1 MLALRVI
8 LHHDVYYKSRRR
20 LATGAV
26 LLGVALVS
34 GLYAGFH
41 DESWQ
46 IGANNLLY
54 PMDYVWTGMADVAAN
69 SMLLPHAYA
78 QTPDVGA
85 FITTWN
91 VTGLP
96 TTPSFNSAEVKFS
109 IGVESGGEVHIDWGD
124 GDTDTYNMTGEPRH
138 GYRNNNPGTL
148 ASTTISI
155 TGDLERFYF
164 HYVDP
169 VTTTDTPGLLLSIDQ
184 WGDTRWSNMKY
195 MFRGATNM
203 QHEASDAPDLSAQPA
218 VLSMFSSTHTF
229 DDDLSD
235 WDVSEMTSLRYMF
248 DRAHAFNGD
257 ISGWDVS
264 KVTDMTYMFSDA
276 SNFNGD
282 LSDWDVSKVTRMTQ
296 MFPHA
301 TSFNG
306 DISDWDVSSVEDMHG
321 MFTGASSFARN
332 LAGWDVSSVEDMSNM
347 FNSASAFNADV
358 SGWNVSSVS
367 DAYEMSSMF
376 RGATAF
382 NRNLGPWFITLEDTL
397 IENREALV
405 TDISSQVEFDTD
417 IDGYDITGTDAG
429 DFTISGGQLLLNSAS
444 DYSSKSIYDITITA
458 NTTNVRSLGLNV
470 EPSVSASIRVMS
482 ASGADPT
489 FSYATYD
496 TGTGILN
503 VTFSE
508 PMSDTVNL
516 AKMHVRDSDQSSG
529 GVTLTG
535 AASQSVSGSSLAVTL
550 SASQQ
555 STVGGMIA
563 PQLDI
568 DADAVS
574 DAAGNGITA
583 VADRPI
589 TINDTIRPSFDS
601 AAYVSST
608 GILAL
613 TFDEPISS
621 RSFPS
626 KIHIRESGQSSGGIT
641 LTGAAWTTSGST
653 VKFFLEP
660 SHKSGIAALGTQQL
674 DIDPGAISDVAGN
687 KIARTADRQI
697 TINDTTLPTF
707 DSSTYDE
714 DSGILRITFSEPIYD
729 LATDL
734 SKIHIRDYGQSSGGV
749 TLTGAADQP
758 VSVGTLTVRLS
769 ASQQSTVNA
778 MSTPQLD
785 IDEGAVADTADNEI
799 AAAADRPISL
809 IGGTAIVT
817 DTVLPTFDSATY
829 STETN
834 NLIVTFSEP
843 ISSTVDLSKM
853 HIRES
858 GQTSGGVTLTGTPT
872 VASSNLTVTLSSL
885 QRNTV
890 NAMSTPQL
898 DIDEGAVA
906 DTADNEIAAAAD
918 RPISLI
924 GGTAIVTDTV
934 LPTFDSATY
943 STETNNLIVTFS
955 EPISSTVDLSKMHI
969 RESGQTSGGVTLTGT
984 PTVAGSNLT
993 VTLSSLQ
1000 RNTVNAM
1007 STPQLDIDEGAV
1019 ADTADNEIAAAAD
1032 RPISLIG
1039 GTAIVTDTVLP
1050 TFDSA
1055 TYSTE
1060 TNNLIVTF
1068 SEPISSTVDLSKM
1081 HIRESGQTSGGVTLT
1096 GTPTVAS
1103 SNLTVTLSS
1112 LQRNTVN
1119 AMSTPQLD
1127 IDEGAVA
1134 DTADNEIAAAADRPI
1149 SLIGGTAIVTDTV
1162 LPTFDSAT
1170 YSTETN
1176 NLIVTFSEPI
1186 SSTVDLSKMHI
1197 RESGQTSGGVTLTG
1211 TPTVAGSNLTV
1222 TLSSLQRNT
1231 VNAMSTPQLDIDEG
1245 AVADTADNEIAAAAD
1260 RPISLIGGTAIVT
1273 DTVLP
1278 TFDSATYSTETNN
1291 LIVTFSEPIS
1301 STVDLSKMHI
1311 RESGQTSGG
1320 VTLTGTPT
1328 VASSNLTVTLS
1339 SLQRNTVNAMSTPQ
1353 LDIDEGA
1360 VADTADNEI
1369 AAAAD
1374 LHITVTYDIAG
1385 PVLTSAAYNTGTGI
1399 LNITFSV
1406 SLHPNIDL
1414 GKMYVHEAGQST
1426 GDFTLEGVGWSGI
1439 QYSHIMRLTP
1449 VQKNII
1455 NAMSTPQLDI
1465 DEGAVRDWLGESNA
1479 ETINYP
1485 IDVTD
1490 GIAPVFVS
1498 ATYNT
1503 GTGVLDM
1510 TFSEPISDNVTF
1522 SGLHIRE
1529 SNQTSGGVTL
1539 TDASS
1544 QSVSSST
1551 LTVTLSASQRDTAN
1565 AIVGTPQLD
1574 IDEGAVTDTSNNQI
1588 VASTD
1593 NLISVTDGIAP
1604 VFVSAQYT
1612 TGSGILN
1619 MTFSEPISDNVTLS
1633 GLHVRES
1640 GQSSGGVTLTD
1651 ASSQSVSG
1659 STLAVTLSASQRD
1672 TANALGT
1679 LQLDI
1684 DAGAVSDT
1692 SDNPIATTADL
1703 PVTVMDTILPVLDSA
1718 AYHIITGILNM
1729 TFSEPISDTVTLSGL
1744 HVRESGLSSGGV
1756 TLTDASSQSVSG
1768 STLTVTL
1775 SASQRDTANALGTMQ
1790 LDIDADA
1797 VLDAASNGI
1806 AADADRPILVTDGAA
1821 PVFSAA
1827 TYSTGTGVLNAT
1839 FSEPISAAVNLSKL
1853 HIRESGQTSGGATL
1867 TGVTFLSVSGNTLT
1881 VTLSTLQKNTVNAMT
1896 TPQLDIDAGAV
1907 SDTYSSR
1914 IAATADQPITV
1925 KYTIPPVFDS
1935 ATYHTLTG
1943 ILNMT
1948 FSEPISTT
1956 IELSKLHV
1964 RESGQTSGGVN
1975 MTDVSSQSVS
1985 NSTFV
1990 VWLSPSQRDTVNA
2003 MTTPQ
2008 LDIDAGAV
2016 SDTSDNPIEAA
2027 ADQPIAVTDG
2037 TPPNL
2042 SSAAYSTISGDLR
2055 VAFNEPIS
2063 TTIELSKLHVRE
2075 SGQTSGGATLTGVTF
2090 LSASGNTLTVTLPP
2104 VQKNTVNAMTTPQL
2118 DIDAGAV
2125 SDTSDN
2131 PIEAAADQPITIN
2144 DTILPVFDSATYH
2157 TLTGILNMT
2166 FSEPISTPAE
2176 LSKLHIRESGQTS
2189 GGVNMTDASSQSV
2202 SGNTLVVTLSPS
2214 KRDAVNALG
2223 TPQLDIDAGAV
2234 LDTSANPI
2242 AAVADQPISVTDG
2255 TPPVFSAATYNARTG
2270 ILNMTF
2276 NEPIS
2281 DTVTLSGLHVRE
2293 SGQTSGGVNMTDAS
2307 SQSVSGNTLVVTLS
2321 PSKRDAVNA
2330 LGTPQLDIDAGAVLD
2345 TSANPI
2351 ETAAGLYINQ
2361 VPTADAGQDQTV
2373 SELVPAVLDG
2383 TGSFDNDGAILTYLW
2398 NHTSGPSVTLN
2409 ATDIPSPTFTSPQ
2422 VTSNQEVVFTLTVTD
2437 DGSSRDQ
2444 DTVTIFI
2451 DDDSIPPA
2459 LASIVVQTALGESFI
2474 ADTIVFRVTFSED
2487 VTGVDSR
2494 DFEMSGTGTGSVSS
2508 VAPVFGSGAI
2518 YDVIVDVGAGGTFG
2532 LDLRSS
2538 GHDIRDKANNL
2549 LTDNVPETDSVYT
2562 VSPTS
2567 DHEFTSRNYP
2577 PTVRLVG
2584 SHNINNGPDIT
2595 DSTKV
2600 DPYVELG
2607 GVYVDKGATC
2617 YDLKRHADGSFPVY
2631 IDISS
2636 RVTVDTSQVD
2646 TSRTGLSEVIYSCT
2660 DDDGITTTSRII
2672 LVLDRSPPVITTPAP
2687 AFSTTLPR
2695 TTSGIYYVGDF
2706 GTPTAFDFS
2715 VIDGR
2720 TLKYTYTGTMN
2731 GVPIPIPKK
2740 PDLSNLD
2747 SPVFLTGFREG
2758 TTVLT
2763 WTVSD
2768 IHGNK
2773 VTTMQNVTINVV
2785 D

>member
-872 VASSNLTVTLSSL
+872 VAGSNLTVTLSSL

-1096 GTPTVAS
+1096 GTPTVAG

-1186 SSTVDLSKMHI
+1186 SSTADLSKMHI

-1328 VASSNLTVTLS
+1328 VAGSNLTVTLS

-2176 LSKLHIRESGQTS
+2176 LSKLHVRESGQTS

-2562 VSPTS
+2562 VSPTL

-2768 IHGNK
+2768 IYGNK

>member
-1 MLALRVI
+1 
-8 LHHDVYYKSRRR
+8 
-20 LATGAV
+20 
-26 LLGVALVS
+26 
-34 GLYAGFH
+34 
-41 DESWQ
+41 
-46 IGANNLLY
+46 
-54 PMDYVWTGMADVAAN
+54 
-69 SMLLPHAYA
+69 
-78 QTPDVGA
+78 
-85 FITTWN
+85 
-91 VTGLP
+91 
-96 TTPSFNSAEVKFS
+96 
-109 IGVESGGEVHIDWGD
+109 
-124 GDTDTYNMTGEPRH
+124 
-138 GYRNNNPGTL
+138 
-148 ASTTISI
+148 
-155 TGDLERFYF
+155 
-164 HYVDP
+164 
-169 VTTTDTPGLLLSIDQ
+169 
-184 WGDTRWSNMKY
+184 
-195 MFRGATNM
+195 
-203 QHEASDAPDLSAQPA
+203 
-218 VLSMFSSTHTF
+218 
-229 DDDLSD
+229 
-235 WDVSEMTSLRYMF
+235 
-248 DRAHAFNGD
+248 
-257 ISGWDVS
+257 
-264 KVTDMTYMFSDA
+264 
-276 SNFNGD
+276 
-282 LSDWDVSKVTRMTQ
+282 
-296 MFPHA
+296 
-301 TSFNG
+301 
-306 DISDWDVSSVEDMHG
+306 
-321 MFTGASSFARN
+321 
-332 LAGWDVSSVEDMSNM
+332 
-347 FNSASAFNADV
+347 
-358 SGWNVSSVS
+358 
-367 DAYEMSSMF
+367 
-376 RGATAF
+376 
-382 NRNLGPWFITLEDTL
+382 
-397 IENREALV
+397 
-405 TDISSQVEFDTD
+405 
-417 IDGYDITGTDAG
+417 
-429 DFTISGGQLLLNSAS
+429 
-444 DYSSKSIYDITITA
+444 
-458 NTTNVRSLGLNV
+458 
-470 EPSVSASIRVMS
+470 
-482 ASGADPT
+482 
-489 FSYATYD
+489 
-496 TGTGILN
+496 
-503 VTFSE
+503 
-508 PMSDTVNL
+508 
-516 AKMHVRDSDQSSG
+516 
-529 GVTLTG
+529 
-535 AASQSVSGSSLAVTL
+535 
-550 SASQQ
+550 
-555 STVGGMIA
+555 
-563 PQLDI
+563 
-568 DADAVS
+568 
-574 DAAGNGITA
+574 
-583 VADRPI
+583 
-589 TINDTIRPSFDS
+589 
-601 AAYVSST
+601 
-608 GILAL
+608 
-613 TFDEPISS
+613 
-621 RSFPS
+621 
-626 KIHIRESGQSSGGIT
+626 
-641 LTGAAWTTSGST
+641 
-653 VKFFLEP
+653 
-660 SHKSGIAALGTQQL
+660 
-674 DIDPGAISDVAGN
+674 
-687 KIARTADRQI
+687 
-697 TINDTTLPTF
+697 
-707 DSSTYDE
+707 
-714 DSGILRITFSEPIYD
+714 
-729 LATDL
+729 
-734 SKIHIRDYGQSSGGV
+734 
-749 TLTGAADQP
+749 
-758 VSVGTLTVRLS
+758 
-769 ASQQSTVNA
+769 
-778 MSTPQLD
+778 
-785 IDEGAVADTADNEI
+785 
-799 AAAADRPISL
+799 
-809 IGGTAIVT
+809 
-817 DTVLPTFDSATY
+817 
-829 STETN
+829 
-834 NLIVTFSEP
+834 
-843 ISSTVDLSKM
+843 M

-872 VASSNLTVTLSSL
+872 VAGSNLTVTLSSL

-898 DIDEGAVA
+898 DIDEGAVS

-918 RPISLI
+918 RPISLT

-1019 ADTADNEIAAAAD
+1019 
-1032 RPISLIG
+1032 S
-1039 GTAIVTDTVLP
+1039 
-1050 TFDSA
+1050 
-1055 TYSTE
+1055 
-1060 TNNLIVTF
+1060 
-1068 SEPISSTVDLSKM
+1068 
-1081 HIRESGQTSGGVTLT
+1081 
-1096 GTPTVAS
+1096 
-1103 SNLTVTLSS
+1103 
-1112 LQRNTVN
+1112 
-1119 AMSTPQLD
+1119 
-1127 IDEGAVA
+1127 
-1134 DTADNEIAAAADRPI
+1134 
-1149 SLIGGTAIVTDTV
+1149 
-1162 LPTFDSAT
+1162 
-1170 YSTETN
+1170 
-1176 NLIVTFSEPI
+1176 
-1186 SSTVDLSKMHI
+1186 
-1197 RESGQTSGGVTLTG
+1197 
-1211 TPTVAGSNLTV
+1211 
-1222 TLSSLQRNT
+1222 
-1231 VNAMSTPQLDIDEG
+1231 
-1245 AVADTADNEIAAAAD
+1245 
-1260 RPISLIGGTAIVT
+1260 
-1273 DTVLP
+1273 
-1278 TFDSATYSTETNN
+1278 
-1291 LIVTFSEPIS
+1291 
-1301 STVDLSKMHI
+1301 
-1311 RESGQTSGG
+1311 
-1320 VTLTGTPT
+1320 
-1328 VASSNLTVTLS
+1328 
-1339 SLQRNTVNAMSTPQ
+1339 
-1353 LDIDEGA
+1353 
-1360 VADTADNEI
+1360 DTADNEI

-1399 LNITFSV
+1399 LNMTFSE

-1426 GDFTLEGVGWSGI
+1426 GGFTLEGVDWSGI

-1498 ATYNT
+1498 AAYNT

-1544 QSVSSST
+1544 QSVSGST

-1640 GQSSGGVTLTD
+1640 GLSSGGVTLTD

-1659 STLAVTLSASQRD
+1659 STLTVTLSASQRD

-1684 DAGAVSDT
+1684 DTGAVSDT
-1692 SDNPIATTADL
+1692 SGNPIATTADL

-1729 TFSEPISDTVTLSGL
+1729 TFSEPISDNVTLSGL
-1744 HVRESGLSSGGV
+1744 HVRESGQSSGGV

-1985 NSTFV
+1985 NSTLV

-2104 VQKNTVNAMTTPQL
+2104 VQKNTVNSMTAPQL

-2125 SDTSDN
+2125 SDTSGN

-2176 LSKLHIRESGQTS
+2176 LSKIHVRESGQTS

-2307 SQSVSGNTLVVTLS
+2307 SQSVSGNILVVTLS

-2351 ETAAGLYINQ
+2351 EAAAGLYINQ
-2361 VPTADAGQDQTV
+2361 APTADAGRDQTV
-2373 SELVPAVLDG
+2373 SELVPVVLDG

-2494 DFEMSGTGTGSVSS
+2494 DFEVSGTGTGSVSS

-2532 LDLRSS
+2532 LGLRSS

-2549 LTDNVPETDSVYT
+2549 LTGNVPETDSVYT

-2567 DHEFTSRNYP
+2567 DHEFTSRNYQ

-2617 YDLKRHADGSFPVY
+2617 YDIKRHADGSFPVY

-2672 LVLDRSPPVITTPAP
+2672 LVFDYSPPVITTPAP

-2768 IHGNK
+2768 IYGHK

>member
-872 VASSNLTVTLSSL
+872 VAGSNLTVTLSSL

-1096 GTPTVAS
+1096 GTPTVA
-1103 SNLTVTLSS
+1103 
-1112 LQRNTVN
+1112 
-1119 AMSTPQLD
+1119 
-1127 IDEGAVA
+1127 G
-1134 DTADNEIAAAADRPI
+1134 
-1149 SLIGGTAIVTDTV
+1149 
-1162 LPTFDSAT
+1162 
-1170 YSTETN
+1170 
-1176 NLIVTFSEPI
+1176 
-1186 SSTVDLSKMHI
+1186 
-1197 RESGQTSGGVTLTG
+1197 
-1211 TPTVAGSNLTV
+1211 
-1222 TLSSLQRNT
+1222 
-1231 VNAMSTPQLDIDEG
+1231 
-1245 AVADTADNEIAAAAD
+1245 
-1260 RPISLIGGTAIVT
+1260 
-1273 DTVLP
+1273 
-1278 TFDSATYSTETNN
+1278 
-1291 LIVTFSEPIS
+1291 
-1301 STVDLSKMHI
+1301 
-1311 RESGQTSGG
+1311 
-1320 VTLTGTPT
+1320 
-1328 VASSNLTVTLS
+1328 SNLTVTLS

-2176 LSKLHIRESGQTS
+2176 LSKLHVRESGQTS

-2768 IHGNK
+2768 IYGNK

>member
-8 LHHDVYYKSRRR
+8 LHHDAYYKSRRR

-54 PMDYVWTGMADVAAN
+54 PMDYVWTGMVDVAAN

-109 IGVESGGEVHIDWGD
+109 IGVESGGEVHVDWGD

-169 VTTTDTPGLLLSIDQ
+169 VTTTNTPGLLLSIDQ

-257 ISGWDVS
+257 ISDWDVS
-264 KVTDMTYMFSDA
+264 KVTDMTYMFSGA

-296 MFPHA
+296 MFQHA

-321 MFTGASSFARN
+321 MFIGASSFARN
-332 LAGWDVSSVEDMSNM
+332 LAGWDVSSAERMSSM

-376 RGATAF
+376 SGATAF

-405 TDISSQVEFDTD
+405 TDISSRVEFDTD

-458 NTTNVRSLGLNV
+458 NTTNVRGLGLNV

-516 AKMHVRDSDQSSG
+516 AKLHVRDSGQSSG

-535 AASQSVSGSSLAVTL
+535 AAPQSVSGSSLAVTL

-574 DAAGNGITA
+574 DAAGNGIAA

-589 TINDTIRPSFDS
+589 TINDTVRPSFDS

-626 KIHIRESGQSSGGIT
+626 KIHVRESGQSSGGVT

-660 SHKSGIAALGTQQL
+660 SHKSGIAALGTTQL

-687 KIARTADRQI
+687 KIARTPDRQI

-714 DSGILRITFSEPIYD
+714 DSGILRITFSEPIYG

-749 TLTGAADQP
+749 TLTDAADQP

-769 ASQQSTVNA
+769 TSQQSTVNA

-785 IDEGAVADTADNEI
+785 IDEGAVSDTADNEI

-809 IGGTAIVT
+809 T
-817 DTVLPTFDSATY
+817 
-829 STETN
+829 
-834 NLIVTFSEP
+834 
-843 ISSTVDLSKM
+843 
-853 HIRES
+853 
-858 GQTSGGVTLTGTPT
+858 
-872 VASSNLTVTLSSL
+872 
-885 QRNTV
+885 
-890 NAMSTPQL
+890 
-898 DIDEGAVA
+898 
-906 DTADNEIAAAAD
+906 
-918 RPISLI
+918 

-1019 ADTADNEIAAAAD
+1019 SDTADNEIAAAAD
-1032 RPISLIG
+1032 RPISL
-1039 GTAIVTDTVLP
+1039 T
-1050 TFDSA
+1050 
-1055 TYSTE
+1055 
-1060 TNNLIVTF
+1060 
-1068 SEPISSTVDLSKM
+1068 
-1081 HIRESGQTSGGVTLT
+1081 
-1096 GTPTVAS
+1096 
-1103 SNLTVTLSS
+1103 
-1112 LQRNTVN
+1112 
-1119 AMSTPQLD
+1119 
-1127 IDEGAVA
+1127 
-1134 DTADNEIAAAADRPI
+1134 
-1149 SLIGGTAIVTDTV
+1149 GGTAIVTDTV

-1245 AVADTADNEIAAAAD
+1245 AV
-1260 RPISLIGGTAIVT
+1260 S
-1273 DTVLP
+1273 
-1278 TFDSATYSTETNN
+1278 
-1291 LIVTFSEPIS
+1291 
-1301 STVDLSKMHI
+1301 
-1311 RESGQTSGG
+1311 
-1320 VTLTGTPT
+1320 
-1328 VASSNLTVTLS
+1328 
-1339 SLQRNTVNAMSTPQ
+1339 
-1353 LDIDEGA
+1353 
-1360 VADTADNEI
+1360 DTADNEI

-1399 LNITFSV
+1399 LNMTFSE

-1426 GDFTLEGVGWSGI
+1426 GGFTLEGVDWSGI

-1498 ATYNT
+1498 AAYNT

-1544 QSVSSST
+1544 QSVSGST

-1640 GQSSGGVTLTD
+1640 GLSSGGVTLTD

-1659 STLAVTLSASQRD
+1659 STLTVTLSASQRD

-1684 DAGAVSDT
+1684 DTGAVSDT
-1692 SDNPIATTADL
+1692 SGNPIATTADL

-1729 TFSEPISDTVTLSGL
+1729 TFSEPISDNVTLSGL
-1744 HVRESGLSSGGV
+1744 HVRESGQSSGGV

-1985 NSTFV
+1985 NSTLV

-2104 VQKNTVNAMTTPQL
+2104 VQKNTVNSMTAPQL

-2125 SDTSDN
+2125 SDTSGN

-2176 LSKLHIRESGQTS
+2176 LSKIHVRESGQTS

-2351 ETAAGLYINQ
+2351 EAAAGLYINQ
-2361 VPTADAGQDQTV
+2361 APTADAGRDQTV
-2373 SELVPAVLDG
+2373 SELVPVVLDG

-2494 DFEMSGTGTGSVSS
+2494 DFEVSGTGTGSVSS

-2532 LDLRSS
+2532 LGLRSS

-2549 LTDNVPETDSVYT
+2549 LTGNVPETDSVYT

-2567 DHEFTSRNYP
+2567 DHEFTSRNYQ

-2617 YDLKRHADGSFPVY
+2617 YDIKRHADGSFPVY

-2672 LVLDRSPPVITTPAP
+2672 LVFDYSPPVITTPAP

-2768 IHGNK
+2768 IYGHK

>member
-1 MLALRVI
+1 
-8 LHHDVYYKSRRR
+8 
-20 LATGAV
+20 
-26 LLGVALVS
+26 
-34 GLYAGFH
+34 
-41 DESWQ
+41 
-46 IGANNLLY
+46 
-54 PMDYVWTGMADVAAN
+54 
-69 SMLLPHAYA
+69 
-78 QTPDVGA
+78 
-85 FITTWN
+85 
-91 VTGLP
+91 
-96 TTPSFNSAEVKFS
+96 
-109 IGVESGGEVHIDWGD
+109 
-124 GDTDTYNMTGEPRH
+124 
-138 GYRNNNPGTL
+138 
-148 ASTTISI
+148 
-155 TGDLERFYF
+155 
-164 HYVDP
+164 
-169 VTTTDTPGLLLSIDQ
+169 
-184 WGDTRWSNMKY
+184 
-195 MFRGATNM
+195 
-203 QHEASDAPDLSAQPA
+203 
-218 VLSMFSSTHTF
+218 
-229 DDDLSD
+229 
-235 WDVSEMTSLRYMF
+235 
-248 DRAHAFNGD
+248 
-257 ISGWDVS
+257 
-264 KVTDMTYMFSDA
+264 
-276 SNFNGD
+276 
-282 LSDWDVSKVTRMTQ
+282 
-296 MFPHA
+296 
-301 TSFNG
+301 
-306 DISDWDVSSVEDMHG
+306 
-321 MFTGASSFARN
+321 
-332 LAGWDVSSVEDMSNM
+332 
-347 FNSASAFNADV
+347 
-358 SGWNVSSVS
+358 
-367 DAYEMSSMF
+367 
-376 RGATAF
+376 
-382 NRNLGPWFITLEDTL
+382 
-397 IENREALV
+397 
-405 TDISSQVEFDTD
+405 
-417 IDGYDITGTDAG
+417 
-429 DFTISGGQLLLNSAS
+429 
-444 DYSSKSIYDITITA
+444 
-458 NTTNVRSLGLNV
+458 
-470 EPSVSASIRVMS
+470 
-482 ASGADPT
+482 
-489 FSYATYD
+489 
-496 TGTGILN
+496 
-503 VTFSE
+503 
-508 PMSDTVNL
+508 
-516 AKMHVRDSDQSSG
+516 
-529 GVTLTG
+529 
-535 AASQSVSGSSLAVTL
+535 
-550 SASQQ
+550 
-555 STVGGMIA
+555 MIA

-1000 RNTVNAM
+1000 MNTVNAM

-1211 TPTVAGSNLTV
+1211 TPTVASSNLTV
-1222 TLSSLQRNT
+1222 TLSSLQRQRNT

-1328 VASSNLTVTLS
+1328 VAGSNLTVTLS

-2176 LSKLHIRESGQTS
+2176 LSKLHVRESGQTS

-2768 IHGNK
+2768 IYGNK

>member
-8 LHHDVYYKSRRR
+8 LHHDAYYKSRKR

-54 PMDYVWTGMADVAAN
+54 PMDYVWTGMVDVAAN

-109 IGVESGGEVHIDWGD
+109 IGVESGGEVHVDWGD

-169 VTTTDTPGLLLSIDQ
+169 VTTTNTPGLLLSIDQ

-257 ISGWDVS
+257 ISDWDVS
-264 KVTDMTYMFSDA
+264 KVTDMTYMFSGA

-296 MFPHA
+296 MFQHA

-321 MFTGASSFARN
+321 MFIGASSFARN
-332 LAGWDVSSVEDMSNM
+332 LAGWDVSSAERMSSM

-376 RGATAF
+376 SGATAF

-405 TDISSQVEFDTD
+405 TDISSRVEFDTD

-458 NTTNVRSLGLNV
+458 NTTNVRGLGLNV

-516 AKMHVRDSDQSSG
+516 AKLHVRDSGQSSG

-535 AASQSVSGSSLAVTL
+535 AAPQSVSGSSLAVTL

-555 STVGGMIA
+555 STVGDMIA

-574 DAAGNGITA
+574 DAAGNGIAA

-589 TINDTIRPSFDS
+589 TINDTVRPSFDS

-626 KIHIRESGQSSGGIT
+626 KIHVRESGQSSGGVT

-660 SHKSGIAALGTQQL
+660 SHKSGIAALGTTQL

-687 KIARTADRQI
+687 KIARTPDRQI

-714 DSGILRITFSEPIYD
+714 DSGILRITFSEPIYG

-749 TLTGAADQP
+749 TLTDAADQP

-769 ASQQSTVNA
+769 TSQQSTVNA

-785 IDEGAVADTADNEI
+785 IDEGAVSDTADNEI

-809 IGGTAIVT
+809 T
-817 DTVLPTFDSATY
+817 
-829 STETN
+829 
-834 NLIVTFSEP
+834 
-843 ISSTVDLSKM
+843 
-853 HIRES
+853 
-858 GQTSGGVTLTGTPT
+858 
-872 VASSNLTVTLSSL
+872 
-885 QRNTV
+885 
-890 NAMSTPQL
+890 
-898 DIDEGAVA
+898 
-906 DTADNEIAAAAD
+906 
-918 RPISLI
+918 

-1019 ADTADNEIAAAAD
+1019 SDTADNEIAAAAD
-1032 RPISLIG
+1032 RPISL
-1039 GTAIVTDTVLP
+1039 T
-1050 TFDSA
+1050 
-1055 TYSTE
+1055 
-1060 TNNLIVTF
+1060 
-1068 SEPISSTVDLSKM
+1068 
-1081 HIRESGQTSGGVTLT
+1081 
-1096 GTPTVAS
+1096 
-1103 SNLTVTLSS
+1103 
-1112 LQRNTVN
+1112 
-1119 AMSTPQLD
+1119 
-1127 IDEGAVA
+1127 
-1134 DTADNEIAAAADRPI
+1134 
-1149 SLIGGTAIVTDTV
+1149 GGTAIVTDTV

-1245 AVADTADNEIAAAAD
+1245 AVSDTADNEIAAAAD
-1260 RPISLIGGTAIVT
+1260 RPISLTGGTAIVT

-1328 VASSNLTVTLS
+1328 VAGSNLTVTLS

-1360 VADTADNEI
+1360 VSDTADNEI

-1399 LNITFSV
+1399 LNMTFSE

-1426 GDFTLEGVGWSGI
+1426 GGFTLEGVDWSGI

-1498 ATYNT
+1498 AAYNT

-1544 QSVSSST
+1544 QSVSGST

-1640 GQSSGGVTLTD
+1640 GLSSGGVTLTD

-1659 STLAVTLSASQRD
+1659 STLTVTLSASQRD

-1684 DAGAVSDT
+1684 DTGAVSDT
-1692 SDNPIATTADL
+1692 SGNPIATTADL

-1729 TFSEPISDTVTLSGL
+1729 TFSEPISDNVTLSGL
-1744 HVRESGLSSGGV
+1744 HVRESGQSSGGV

-1985 NSTFV
+1985 NSTLV

-2104 VQKNTVNAMTTPQL
+2104 VQKNTVNSMTAPQL

-2125 SDTSDN
+2125 SDTSGN

-2176 LSKLHIRESGQTS
+2176 LSKIHVRESGQTS

-2307 SQSVSGNTLVVTLS
+2307 SQSVSGNILVVTLS

-2351 ETAAGLYINQ
+2351 EAAAGLYINQ
-2361 VPTADAGQDQTV
+2361 APTADAGRDQTV
-2373 SELVPAVLDG
+2373 SELVPVVLDG

-2494 DFEMSGTGTGSVSS
+2494 DFEVSGTGTGSVSS

-2532 LDLRSS
+2532 LGLRSS

-2549 LTDNVPETDSVYT
+2549 LTGNVPETDSVYT

-2567 DHEFTSRNYP
+2567 DHEFTSRNYQ

-2617 YDLKRHADGSFPVY
+2617 YDIKRHADGSFPVY

-2672 LVLDRSPPVITTPAP
+2672 LVFDYSPPVITTPAP

-2768 IHGNK
+2768 IYGHK

>member
-376 RGATAF
+376 RGAMAF

-872 VASSNLTVTLSSL
+872 VAGSNLTVTLSSL

-984 PTVAGSNLT
+984 PTVAG
-993 VTLSSLQ
+993 
-1000 RNTVNAM
+1000 
-1007 STPQLDIDEGAV
+1007 
-1019 ADTADNEIAAAAD
+1019 
-1032 RPISLIG
+1032 
-1039 GTAIVTDTVLP
+1039 
-1050 TFDSA
+1050 
-1055 TYSTE
+1055 
-1060 TNNLIVTF
+1060 
-1068 SEPISSTVDLSKM
+1068 
-1081 HIRESGQTSGGVTLT
+1081 
-1096 GTPTVAS
+1096 
-1103 SNLTVTLSS
+1103 
-1112 LQRNTVN
+1112 
-1119 AMSTPQLD
+1119 
-1127 IDEGAVA
+1127 
-1134 DTADNEIAAAADRPI
+1134 
-1149 SLIGGTAIVTDTV
+1149 
-1162 LPTFDSAT
+1162 
-1170 YSTETN
+1170 
-1176 NLIVTFSEPI
+1176 
-1186 SSTVDLSKMHI
+1186 
-1197 RESGQTSGGVTLTG
+1197 
-1211 TPTVAGSNLTV
+1211 
-1222 TLSSLQRNT
+1222 
-1231 VNAMSTPQLDIDEG
+1231 
-1245 AVADTADNEIAAAAD
+1245 
-1260 RPISLIGGTAIVT
+1260 
-1273 DTVLP
+1273 
-1278 TFDSATYSTETNN
+1278 
-1291 LIVTFSEPIS
+1291 
-1301 STVDLSKMHI
+1301 
-1311 RESGQTSGG
+1311 
-1320 VTLTGTPT
+1320 
-1328 VASSNLTVTLS
+1328 SNLTVTLS

-2176 LSKLHIRESGQTS
+2176 LSKLHVRESGQTS

-2768 IHGNK
+2768 IYGNK